1 MAFRGR
7 SPIFNAGDTGP
18 APDPARSR
26 VNSRSI
32 GAILVDDGQ
41 LTQADVDEIEAHAG
55 KTGMLFG
62 DAAVDLHKTTREDIQ
77 RALALQFNY
86 VVLPCGP
93 HGTVDETVIAA
104 YDPRSAVVE
113 ELRTIRSRLTMGW
126 LKGATRNVLAVT
138 SPERGEG
145 RSWFAA
151 NLATVFAQAG
161 ERTLLIDADMRQ
173 PQQHRLFNLKN
184 DVGLSALLTGRA
196 GSDIVRRIHPQLRLF
211 VVTAGRL
218 PPNPQELL
226 TRQVFDFVL
235 ERFSSQF
242 DLVVLD
248 TPAATQSAD
257 AEILA
262 ARAGAA
268 ILLTRR
274 NCTRRARA
282 VEAMECLHRSG
293 AQVIGSVVNDY

>member
-1 MAFRGR
+1 M
-7 SPIFNAGDTGP
+7 I
-18 APDPARSR
+18 
-26 VNSRSI
+26 I
-32 GAILVDDGQ
+32 EE
-41 LTQADVDEIEAHAG
+41 DVES
-55 KTGMLFG
+55 
-62 DAAVDLHKTTREDIQ
+62 
-77 RALALQFNY
+77 ALARQFNY
-86 VVLPCGP
+86 AILSHGP
-93 HGTVDETVIAA
+93 QGSVDEAVIAA
-104 YDPRSAVVE
+104 HNPQCAAVE
-113 ELRTIRSRLTMGW
+113 DLRTIRSRLSLGW
-126 LKGATRNVLAVT
+126 LKGASRNVLAIT

-173 PQQHRLFNLKN
+173 PQQHRLFNLTN

-196 GSDIVRRIHPQLRLF
+196 GREIARRIDPQLRLF
-211 VVTAGRL
+211 VVTAGPV

-235 ERFSSQF
+235 ERFAAQF

-248 TPAATQSAD
+248 TPAATQTSD

-268 ILLTRR
+268 ILLMRR
-274 NCTRRARA
+274 NRTRLARL
-282 VEAMECLHRSG
+282 VEAMDCLHRSG
-293 AQVIGSVVNDY
+293 TNVIGSVVNDY

>member
-1 MAFRGR
+1 MAFRGH
-7 SPIFNAGDTGP
+7 SPVFNAGDTVP
-18 APDPARSR
+18 AADSAGSA
-26 VNSRSI
+26 VSSRSI
-32 GAILVDDGQ
+32 GAILVDGGR
-41 LTQADVDEIEAHAG
+41 LTQADVEEIEAHAS
-55 KTGMLFG
+55 KTGARFG
-62 DAAVDLHKTTREDIQ
+62 DAAVQLNKTTPEDIE
-77 RALALQFNY
+77 RALARQFNY
-86 VVLPCGP
+86 VVLPYGAQ
-93 HGTVDETVIAA
+93 GTVDEAVIAA
-104 YDPRSAVVE
+104 YNPQCAVVE
-113 ELRTIRSRLTMGW
+113 GLRTIRSRLALGW

-161 ERTLLIDADMRQ
+161 QRTLLIDADMRQ

-184 DVGLSALLTGRA
+184 DAGLSALLTGRA
-196 GSDIVRRIHPQLRLF
+196 GREIAHRIHPQLRLF
-211 VVTAGRL
+211 VMTAGPL

-226 TRQVFDFVL
+226 VRQAFDCVL
-235 ERFSSQF
+235 DRLAENF

-248 TPAATQSAD
+248 TPAATETAD

-274 NCTRRARA
+274 NITRRAKLL
-282 VEAMECLHRSG
+282 EAMDCLQRSG
-293 AQVIGSVVNDY
+293 TKVIGSVVNEY

>member
-7 SPIFNAGDTGP
+7 SPVFNASDPGP
-18 APDPARSR
+18 APNSARSW

-32 GAILVDDGQ
+32 RAILVDNGR
-41 LTQADVDEIEAHAG
+41 LTQEDIDEIEAHVG

-62 DAAVDLHKTTREDIQ
+62 DAAVEFHKMTPEDIE

-86 VVLPCGP
+86 VVLPYGP
-93 HGTVDETVIAA
+93 QGTVDEAVIAA
-104 YDPRSAVVE
+104 YDPQSAVVE
-113 ELRTIRSRLTMGW
+113 DLRTIRSRLSLGW
-126 LKGATRNVLAVT
+126 LKGATRNVLAIT

-151 NLATVFAQAG
+151 NLTTVFAQAG

-173 PQQHRLFNLKN
+173 PQQHRLFNLNN

-196 GSDIVRRIHPQLRLF
+196 GSEIARRIHPQLRLF
-211 VVTAGRL
+211 VVTAGLL

-226 TRQVFDFVL
+226 AQQVFDFVL
-235 ERFSSQF
+235 ARFSSQF

-248 TPAATQSAD
+248 TPAATLSAD

-268 ILLTRR
+268 ILLMRR
-274 NCTRRARA
+274 NCTRQARA
-282 VEAMECLHRSG
+282 VEAMQCLHRSG
-293 AQVIGSVVNDY
+293 AKVIGSVVNDY